1 MACSPA
7 GEARAPR
14 SAFDA
19 VTGAMNAVGT
29 LWIFVLMVLI
39 NADIIGRSGFNRPLQ
54 GVNAVVSRSIVGIV
68 FLQLAHTLRS
78 GRFLRSEL
86 LAGLL
91 ARWPAAARALATFH
105 SLLGAAMMAVMFY
118 FGLPHFVEAWEMDL
132 FVGTFGQF
140 TFPLWPVHLVFLV
153 GVVATALQFLLLAAD
168 AARGR
173 ALGHPAPVAE

>member
-1 MACSPA
+1 MARSPTGGA
-7 GEARAPR
+7 GAPR
-14 SAFDA
+14 AAFDA

-29 LWIFVLMVLI
+29 LWIFALMVLI
-39 NADIIGRSGFNRPLQ
+39 NADIVGRGGFNRPLQ
-54 GVNAVVSRSIVGIV
+54 GVSEIVGMSIVGIV

-91 ARWPAAARALATFH
+91 ERWPAATRALAIFH
-105 SLLGAAMMAVMFY
+105 NLLGAAMMVVMFY
-118 FGLPHFVEAWEMDL
+118 FGLPHFIEAWEMAL

-153 GVVATALQFLLLAAD
+153 GVAATGLQFLLLAAD
-168 AARGR
+168 GARGR
-173 ALGHPAPVAE
+173 IQSHPAPVAE